1 MGVSRREALDK
12 GVESEC
18 LVANKLLTN
27 GWAILARNWRG
38 GRGELDIVAEKG
50 GCLRFIEVKSRPTF
64 AAGIDSIT
72 SVKKRRLL
80 SAGESWLLRYG
91 EPQKD
96 VSFILAV
103 VVGNTADNRIEWLD
117 DPFDGH

>member
-1 MGVSRREALDK
+1 MGISRREALDK

-18 LVANKLLTN
+18 LVANTLMTQ

-50 GCLRFIEVKSRPTF
+50 GCLRFVEVKARPTF
-64 AAGIDSIT
+64 AEGLDSIT

-91 EPQKD
+91 EPEKD

-103 VVGNTADNRIEWLD
+103 VVGETSDNRIEWLD
-117 DPFDGH
+117 DPFGGH